1 MQNELTERLP
11 SSFTTQFPKG
21 TGIAF
26 SIIPAIKDL
35 EDPFKTEVQEAFA
48 DSIRIIW
55 LVTTAVA
62 ALGFFVSLTMQSLPL
77 SNTLDEQWGLE
88 ERDTDTFDDS
98 RLA

>member
-1 MQNELTERLP
+1 M
-11 SSFTTQFPKG
+11 QFPKG

-26 SIIPAIKDL
+26 SIIPAIREL
-35 EDPFKTEVQEAFA
+35 EDPLKTEVQEAFA

-62 ALGFFVSLTMQSLPL
+62 ALGFLVSLTMQSLPL

-88 ERDTDTFDDS
+88 EQNGDTFDDIG
-98 RLA
+98 LA

>member
-1 MQNELTERLP
+1 MQNELTIRLP
-11 SSFTTQFPKG
+11 SSFTTQFLKG

-26 SIIPAIKDL
+26 SIIPAIREL

-62 ALGFFVSLTMQSLPL
+62 VLGFLVSLTMQSLPL

-88 ERDTDTFDDS
+88 EQNVDILDDTG
-98 RLA
+98 LA